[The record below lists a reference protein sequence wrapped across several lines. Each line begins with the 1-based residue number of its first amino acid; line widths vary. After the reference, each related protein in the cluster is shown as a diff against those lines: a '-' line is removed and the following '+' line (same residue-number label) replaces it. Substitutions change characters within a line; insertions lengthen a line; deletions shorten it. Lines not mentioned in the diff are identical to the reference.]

1 MANIGGTN
9 GDDIING
16 TTVNDRING
25 GAGNDTI
32 YGGAGNDILIGGLG
46 NDYLD
51 GGTGVDYIIGGV
63 GNDSMMGREGTD
75 TFAFWFTS
83 TGNGT
88 VTNVPEGTKQSD
100 VVTLTGSEG
109 YDTILDFD
117 WREGVGDK
125 LDFNGMTSGQYD
137 WLVATN
143 QITYSHADYN
153 GDGNTDMLISYLGG
167 SILLS
172 GITETKIDDLAALK
186 AMIMFDAG

>member
-9 GDDIING
+9 GDDILNG
-16 TTVNDRING
+16 TSTSDRING
-25 GAGNDTI
+25 GAGDDII
-32 YGGAGNDILIGGLG
+32 YGMAGNDILIGGLG

-51 GGTGVDYIIGGV
+51 GGLGVDYIIGGV

-88 VTNVPEGTKQSD
+88 VTTVPEGAKQSD

-117 WREGVGDK
+117 WRAGGDK

-153 GDGNTDMLISYLGG
+153 GDGNTDMLISYTGG

>member
-16 TTVNDRING
+16 TSTSDRING
-25 GAGNDTI
+25 GAGD
-32 YGGAGNDILIGGLG
+32 
-46 NDYLD
+46 DYLD
-51 GGTGVDYIIGGV
+51 GGLGVDYIIGGV
-63 GNDSMMGREGTD
+63 GNDSMLGREGVD

-83 TGNGT
+83 TANGST
-88 VTNVPEGTKQSD
+88 TTVPEGTKQTD

-117 WREGVGDK
+117 WRVGGDK

-153 GDGNTDMLISYLGG
+153 GDGNTDMLIAYAGG

-186 AMIMFDAG
+186 ALIMFDPG

>member
-9 GDDIING
+9 GDDIISG
-16 TTVNDRING
+16 TALNDRING
-25 GAGNDTI
+25 GAGDDTI

-51 GGTGVDYIIGGV
+51 GGLGVDYIIGGA
-63 GNDSMMGREGTD
+63 GNDSMLGREGVD

-83 TGNGT
+83 TGGGS
-88 VTNVPEGTKQSD
+88 TNVPEGTKLSD

-117 WREGVGDK
+117 WRAGGDK

-137 WLVATN
+137 WLVASN

-186 AMIMFDAG
+186 SMIMFDPG

>member
-9 GDDIING
+9 GDDILNG
-16 TTVNDRING
+16 TSTSDRING
-25 GAGNDTI
+25 GAGDDII
-32 YGGAGNDILIGGLG
+32 YGMAGNDILIGGLG

-51 GGTGVDYIIGGV
+51 GGLGVDYIIGGV

-88 VTNVPEGTKQSD
+88 VTTVPEGTKQSD

-117 WREGVGDK
+117 WRAGGDK
-125 LDFNGMTSGQYD
+125 LDFNGMPSGQYD

-153 GDGNTDMLISYLGG
+153 GDGNTDILISYTGG

>member
-9 GDDIING
+9 GDDILNG
-16 TTVNDRING
+16 TSTSDRING
-25 GAGNDTI
+25 GAGDDII
-32 YGGAGNDILIGGLG
+32 YGMAGNDILIGGLG

-51 GGTGVDYIIGGV
+51 GGLGVDYIIGGV
-63 GNDSMMGREGTD
+63 GNDSMIGREGVD

-83 TGNGT
+83 TANGAT
-88 VTNVPEGTKQSD
+88 TTVPEGTKQTD

-117 WREGVGDK
+117 WRVGGDK

-153 GDGNTDMLISYLGG
+153 GDGNTDMLIAYAGG

-186 AMIMFDAG
+186 ALIMFDPG